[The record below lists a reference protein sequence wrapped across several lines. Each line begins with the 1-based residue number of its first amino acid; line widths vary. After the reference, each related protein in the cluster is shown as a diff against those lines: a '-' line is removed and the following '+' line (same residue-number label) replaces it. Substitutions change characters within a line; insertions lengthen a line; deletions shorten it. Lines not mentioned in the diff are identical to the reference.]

1 VSGLGFV
8 PSNSV
13 ALALEPHGA
22 VAGTASALIGVMQ
35 FLVGALAA
43 PLAGVAGESA
53 VPMALGI
60 VAFSAAALVTVR
72 VLVGRSDAVERAHQA
87 A

>member
-1 VSGLGFV
+1 VGGVGFV

-22 VAGTASALIGVMQ
+22 DAGTASALIGVIQ

-53 VPMALGI
+53 VPMALGMLG
-60 VAFSAAALVTVR
+60 FSIAAVLALR
-72 VLVGRSDAVERAHQA
+72 VLVGASHRVEEARQA